1 MQRRTLFASSIL
13 GAFAAS
19 SVSAKTQNLPALA
32 SSVTDEVVPTAAKPV
47 LLNFNENSLGMS
59 AKAKDAVVKGLAT
72 AFRYPD
78 QPKVDLTNAI
88 AKFYGVEADLVT
100 LGAGSSEILQAVV
113 QAQVEKAR
121 HAGKKVQL
129 VEPVPT
135 FGIVAGYAA
144 ALNVPVVDVPVK
156 MDTLEVDVPALKK
169 AVESFDGVSI
179 VYYCN
184 PNNPTSTVTPAT
196 VLNGWIEEAAAKKAP
211 VFFLLDEA
219 YAEYVTDPK
228 FVSGVELVKKGLTNL
243 TVARTFSKLYA
254 LAGLRIGF
262 GISAK
267 PTAKLIGD
275 FVSVDSIN
283 FGAAVAATAS
293 LSDTTFRQLSLET
306 TALSRAIVE
315 KTLKELGVE
324 YIPSQA
330 NFIFHRCKGQ
340 PGEYKAAMAKLNVI
354 VGREFAPIV
363 GWNRLTLGTP
373 GEMKAWV
380 KAVKAVHKQGLI

>member
-19 SVSAKTQNLPALA
+19 SVSAKTQHLPALA

-72 AFRYPD
+72 AVRYPD
-78 QPKVDLTNAI
+78 QPQVDLTNAI

-144 ALNVPVVDVPVK
+144 ALNVPVVDIPVK

-219 YAEYVTDPK
+219 YAEYVTDQK

-354 VGREFAPIV
+354 VGREFPPIV
-363 GWNRLTLGTP
+363 GWSRLTLGTP

>member
-59 AKAKDAVVKGLAT
+59 AKAKDAVVKGLTT

-169 AVESFDGVSI
+169 AVDSFDGVSI

-184 PNNPTSTVTPAT
+184 PNNPTSTVTPAK